1 MSLSTNSGLTSVLQT
16 GNMTTYPETCARA
29 TASFAVLSDSIKM
42 VQEIVLL
49 ARQRKDLAGL
59 LGQLQSHEKEKLYLT
74 AAYHLER
81 IRQRNHDFQQPEE
94 QEQQQQQPVTHQ
106 GEATTTRGDPRIAK
120 LLSESVTSLQFKIAT
135 SVQSINEI
143 LEELRC
149 AMLEEEEEEE
159 EEEQ

>member
-1 MSLSTNSGLTSVLQT
+1 MPLSTNDSGLTTVLQT

-29 TASFAVLSDSIKM
+29 TASFSVLSDSIKM
-42 VQEIVLL
+42 VQEIILL

-59 LGQLQSHEKEKLYLT
+59 LAQLQSHEKEKLFLT
-74 AAYHLER
+74 AAHHLER
-81 IRQRNHDFQQPEE
+81 IRQRNHEFQQPDEVH
-94 QEQQQQQPVTHQ
+94 QRQVQPVADQ
-106 GEATTTRGDPRIAK
+106 VEATTTADPRIAK

-135 SVQSINEI
+135 SVESINEI

-159 EEEQ
+159 Q